1 MTRDCQLDAPRRP
14 SVVAWAAFYNLVHV
28 AGLGFCGVV
37 FISDLEVLPL
47 AVIPIALMAPFAIL
61 MLGLRRGVAWAWVG
75 QLVMIC
81 LTLGLCSIPG
91 LIWLPLLIA
100 WCSTPVRDWFDPP
113 MQRSFG

>member
-1 MTRDCQLDAPRRP
+1 MARNSQDYTPRRP
-14 SVVAWAAFYNLVHV
+14 TVIVWAAFFNLVHL
-28 AGLGFCGVV
+28 AGLGFCTAMFASDVV
-37 FISDLEVLPL
+37 GRPL
-47 AVIPIALMAPFAIL
+47 AAFPVMLMTPFV
-61 MLGLRRGVAWAWVG
+61 MLLIGLRRGVAWAWVG

-91 LIWLPLLIA
+91 LVWLPLLVA